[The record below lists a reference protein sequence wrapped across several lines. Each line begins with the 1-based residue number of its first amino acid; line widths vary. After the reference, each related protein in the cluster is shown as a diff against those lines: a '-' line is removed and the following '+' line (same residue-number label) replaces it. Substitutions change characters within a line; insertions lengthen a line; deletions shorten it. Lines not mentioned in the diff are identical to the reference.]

1 MEKKAKKDPKAPVA
15 PMRMSTEN
23 AKKRAAKIKQ
33 EAMARALRRL
43 GRGFD
48 V

>member
-1 MEKKAKKDPKAPVA
+1 MKKPEKDPKSPR
-15 PMRMSTEN
+15 PGKRMTKET
-23 AKKRAAKIKQ
+23 ADARALKVKQ

-43 GRGFD
+43 GRGAD

>member
-1 MEKKAKKDPKAPVA
+1 MKKSKKDPKAPVPA
-15 PMRMSTEN
+15 MRMTAEN
-23 AKKRAAKIKQ
+23 AEKRAAKIKQ

-43 GRGFD
+43 GRGAD

>member
-1 MEKKAKKDPKAPVA
+1 MKKAKKDPKAPVPA
-15 PMRMSTEN
+15 MKMTPEN

-43 GRGFD
+43 GRGAD